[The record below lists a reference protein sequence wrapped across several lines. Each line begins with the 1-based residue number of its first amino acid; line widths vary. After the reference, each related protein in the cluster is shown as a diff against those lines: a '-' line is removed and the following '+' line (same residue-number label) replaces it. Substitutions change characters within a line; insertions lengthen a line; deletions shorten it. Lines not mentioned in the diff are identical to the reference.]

1 MIYVESTPHTD
12 IFIIKI
18 SQDVNLDNLDNLDN
32 YQDYQ
37 DYYQDYTV

>member
-1 MIYVESTPHTD
+1 MGGAD

-18 SQDVNLDNLDNLDN
+18 SQDINLDNLDNLDN